1 MGWTV
6 VAYKLARSKPMAEWV
21 ALISAFVAATAAV
34 IAYSQAISAKRQAD
48 TSEAASTAAKEQ
60 AKSAERSAKL
70 AERNADTDQLRMLL
84 STNERLRQAFGAL
97 GVLKEAYVAREDAP
111 SIEAI
116 RRVFAEATKPL
127 ELNPLVLAGD
137 FDDRLAATLT
147 EMKIMANQI
156 LQQSK
161 GMSPEVMSDAGLDA
175 WLNDIATEQ
184 NRLVTTLE
192 AAIEA
197 TRQRIRQS

>member
-1 MGWTV
+1 
-6 VAYKLARSKPMAEWV
+6 MAEWV